1 MVRLTEIY
9 QEPMTPNIRVR
20 QVYVNP
26 AHVVMVREDVT
37 FTGMLHEGRL
47 NHLSIEPAMSFSRI
61 SVRNGG
67 TGNYEI
73 TVFGDTEMVYEKIR
87 TTQKALLKG

>member
-1 MVRLTEIY
+1 MVKLTEIY
-9 QEPMTPNIRVR
+9 QDSMSPNARVR

-37 FTGMLHEGRL
+37 FTAMLHEGRL
-47 NHLSIEPAMSFSRI
+47 RDLGVEPTMNFSKV

-73 TVFGDTEMVYEKIR
+73 TVFGDTESVYEKIR
-87 TTQKALLKG
+87 SSQKSLLKG